1 MNLESLASEHL
12 SKLSLFS
19 GESQSVEVSVSE
31 FVQAWTAMGCRLL
44 EVQLQAQI
52 EQVEAKYQGARQRR
66 SRHYQTPLG
75 TVSLKRRVY
84 GSPGGECRVEQ
95 ELGLPADGWF
105 SEVKELACALGVSS
119 EFANANRLLERCSGV
134 RVSEKTL
141 ANHVK
146 RYGRELSEAEAAQS
160 VDGVC
165 PVVSSVTQAVVPAPK
180 RPVLYIG
187 ADGIHTP
194 LRQGKTREAKV
205 GVMFWEADHLRL
217 CQTRSIL
224 RRRDYVATLDGVESF
239 RDQLN
244 RCYAQTV
251 QQRPHQ
257 VVFLGD
263 GAAWIWLM
271 ASVLFPDAIQILDFF
286 HVSEYLWE
294 VARQG
299 FSAPEDQKDW
309 VEAQQQ
315 CLKLSQWQSVVQ
327 AAQRLPPALAELP
340 DKVNRLV
347 SYLTHNQDRIDYQRY
362 LKQGLMIGSG
372 VVESSNRRIV
382 TVRLKQS
389 GMFWSNNGAQAVMS
403 LRAAYLSA
411 SSRWH
416 DFWQK
421 KTPNS

>member
-1 MNLESLASEHL
+1 MTLDSLATEHL

-19 GESQSVEVSVSE
+19 EEMSSAEASVSE
-31 FVQAWTAMGCRLL
+31 FAAAWKAMGCQLL
-44 EVQLQAQI
+44 EEQLQRQI
-52 EQVEAKYQGARQRR
+52 ERCEAQHQGAKQRR
-66 SRHYQTPLG
+66 SRGYQTPLG
-75 TVSLKRRVY
+75 SIRLKRRVY
-84 GSPGGECRVEQ
+84 GSPKGECRVEQ

-105 SEVKELACALGVSS
+105 REVKELACALGVSS
-119 EFANANRLLERCSGV
+119 EFANANRLLERCTGICL
-134 RVSEKTL
+134 SEKTL
-141 ANHVK
+141 ANHVEG
-146 RYGRELSEAEAAQS
+146 YGSELIASQAEEA

-165 PVVSSVTQAVVPAPK
+165 PVVSSVTQAVVPSPE

-205 GVMFWEADHLRL
+205 GVMFWDADHLRL
-217 CQTRSIL
+217 CKTRSIL
-224 RRRDYVATLDGVESF
+224 KHREYVATLDGVDSF

-244 RCYAQTV
+244 RCYVQTV
-251 QQRPHQ
+251 QQQPHQ

-271 ASVLFPDAIQILDFF
+271 ASLLFPDAIQILDFF

-299 FSAPEDQKDW
+299 FGAPEDQKQW

-315 CLKLSQWQSVVQ
+315 SLKLSQWQSVVQ
-327 AAQRLPPALAELP
+327 AAQGLPPGSAELP
-340 DKVNRLV
+340 GKVEALL
-347 SYLTHNQDRIDYQRY
+347 SYLTRNQHRIDYQRY
-362 LKQGLMIGSG
+362 LKLGLMIGSG

-389 GMFWSNNGAQAVMS
+389 GMFWSTDGAQAVMG
-403 LRAAYLSA
+403 LRAAYLSS

-416 DFWQK
+416 DFWH
-421 KTPNS
+421 KTPPIS